1 MENPEA
7 TTSSKQITNLV
18 IKLVPCLSIFLPFAA
33 AVFYVHLFGVNVF
46 FADEWRFV
54 PLVQKLDSDTL
65 TIGDL
70 FAPHSQHIYFFPWTV
85 MLLLGTLTSYD
96 TVPLMYLVQICFL

>member
-7 TTSSKQITNLV
+7 ATSSKKVTNLV
-18 IKLVPCLSIFLPFAA
+18 IKLVLCLSILLPFGA

-54 PLVQKLDSDTL
+54 PLVYKLDSDTL

-70 FAPHSQHIYFFPWTV
+70 FAHHSQHVYFFPWTA
-85 MLLLGTLTSYD
+85 MLLLGTLTAYD
-96 TVPLMYLVQICFL
+96 TVPLTYLVQMC